1 MTPDTTREK
10 NHDHDPALHLRLGGG
25 GPVVTFLTPFCVHA
39 KEVPKLSN
47 DIRNA

>member
-1 MTPDTTREK
+1 MPPDTTREK
-10 NHDHDPALHLRLGGG
+10 NHDHDPALHLRLGG